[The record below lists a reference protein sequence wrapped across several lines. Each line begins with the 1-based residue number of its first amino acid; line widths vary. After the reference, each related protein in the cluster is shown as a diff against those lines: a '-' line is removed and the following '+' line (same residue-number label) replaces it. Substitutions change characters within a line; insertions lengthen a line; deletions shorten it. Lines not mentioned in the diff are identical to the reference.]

1 MALRIII
8 SFILATVGF
17 YIMAWSNNFYAWEI
31 WLTGYISTLVVI
43 GFVEEMTYKVDNMWE
58 ERIKSERNDN

>member
-1 MALRIII
+1 MILRIII

-17 YIMAWSNNFYAWEI
+17 YIMAWSNDFYAWEI
-31 WLTGYISTLVVI
+31 WLTGYIGTLVAI
-43 GFVEEMTYKVDNMWE
+43 GFVEEMTYKVNKMQE

>member
-1 MALRIII
+1 MVLRIII

-31 WLTGYISTLVVI
+31 WLTGYICTLVVI
-43 GFVEEMTYKVDNMWE
+43 GFVEEMTYKVDKMWE
-58 ERIKSERNDN
+58 ERIKSERNNS

>member
-1 MALRIII
+1 MVFRIII
-8 SFILATVGF
+8 SFILATLGF

-31 WLTGYISTLVVI
+31 WLTGYIGTLVVI
-43 GFVEEMTYKVDNMWE
+43 GIVEEMTYKVNKMWE